1 MKPPLLRTLADMAG
15 SGKAGGLADR
25 RVLVRVDFNVPMEEG
40 GKITDT
46 TRLEESLPTVQ
57 YLVGQG
63 AKVILLSHL
72 GRPRPGGSAGS
83 EENAEFSLRPVG
95 AAFSELLGK
104 PVGFVE
110 ECVGPKAEKAVRA
123 MNNGKVILL
132 ENTRFHKGEEKNDPN
147 FAKQLAALGEVFVS
161 DAFGTVHRAHASTVG
176 VAAYLP
182 SYAGLLLEKEIRALT
197 PLLKNPAHPV
207 VLIVGGA
214 KIDTKIGVL
223 KNFLNKA
230 DTFIIGGGLANTFL
244 AGEGYDV
251 GASLYEKDKVEV
263 AQEILLASEKA
274 AVGGDGKERFLLPQ
288 DVVVADEAKED
299 AEVLDIPVEDVE
311 LDMRI
316 LDIGRLTTAR
326 FVEAIL
332 RAKTIIWNGPV
343 GLYEMKPFE
352 RGTREITKAVA
363 AATKKGAVTVL
374 GGGDTID
381 AIKKFGHSPADFTH
395 VSTGGGAMLE
405 FLESKTLPG
414 IAALYAS
421 ASV

>member
-1 MKPPLLRTLADMAG
+1 MKPPQLRTLKDVASDKRFNG
-15 SGKAGGLADR
+15 LNGK
-25 RVLVRVDFNVPMEEG
+25 RVLVRVDFNVPMEDDG
-40 GKITDT
+40 RITDT
-46 TRLEESLPTVQ
+46 TRLEESLPTVRH
-57 YLVGQG
+57 LIKEG
-63 AKVILLSHL
+63 AKVILMSHL
-72 GRPRPGGSAGS
+72 GRPKTGASLK
-83 EENAEFSLRPVG
+83 ENAEFTLKLV
-95 AAFSELLGK
+95 AVAFSKLLKK
-104 PVGFVE
+104 PVAFAE
-110 ECVGPKAEKAVRA
+110 DCVGPKAEKAVRSLK
-123 MNNGKVILL
+123 NGEVILL
-132 ENTRFHKGEEKNDPN
+132 ENTRFHEGEEKNDPN
-147 FAKQLAALGEVFVS
+147 FTKQLAALGEIFVS
-161 DAFGTVHRAHASTVG
+161 DAFGTVHRAHGSTVG
-176 VAAYLP
+176 VAAHLP
-182 SYAGLLLEKEIRALT
+182 SFAGLLLEKEIRALT
-197 PLLKNPAHPV
+197 PLLKGPAHPV

-251 GASLYEKDKVEV
+251 GASLYEKDKVEL
-263 AQEILLASEKA
+263 AQEIMLESEK
-274 AVGGDGKERFLLPQ
+274 DKEAFLLPQ
-288 DVVVADEAKED
+288 DAVVADEVKED

-316 LDIGRLTTAR
+316 LDIGRLTTGR
-326 FVEAIL
+326 YVEAIG

-352 RGTREITKAVA
+352 RGTREIAKAVA

-381 AIKKFGHSPADFTH
+381 AIKKFGHSPSEFTH